1 MSLSPVAPH
10 AWQPAGRTDAHFRAG
25 FAPTL
30 ALTTAAILIS
40 TFVLIVGWI
49 AGVDFAQRGAST
61 FTAMV
66 PSTAIC
72 VILLS
77 GGLLAIE
84 RGHAASRRAGAAA
97 GIFAIAIGL
106 SNMAIR
112 ALSEHSGIDQILL
125 PETIG
130 DDGTAFATSVITIL
144 AGYILLF
151 LSRSDV
157 GDPHIFEVSATCGLT
172 ITAVALTSYL
182 FDADGL
188 YRMFIFTSLSVHT
201 ALAYAFLFAAFLFT
215 RAEFSWVRHMTGRGT
230 GSESAR
236 RLFPIV
242 VIGPVVF
249 GYAALTLT
257 QANLVSEGVAY
268 ATITVAIV
276 VLAVHGLVRN
286 AAIVNASE
294 LRMQQQIAALVA
306 ANEDKRVLL
315 GEVFH
320 RVKNN
325 LQHIASMLQV
335 ELHCMEEEGCRKP
348 LRAMMDHVNAMGFVH
363 HLLVD
368 TPSPGRTRTRAF
380 MHSLVGEL
388 AVTGGSQNVALSLEC
403 DDDDPLSLDV
413 ALPLGL
419 LVNELVREAGRRASE
434 GAAPRQVH
442 VRLSR
447 DTVQTSLRIWDDAA
461 GGAAP
466 EPAPGHAGST
476 NPPEQDR
483 ASTRILIAALVRQL
497 GGTMTVETDV
507 GTTVRVDFRPES
519 AR

>member
-10 AWQPAGRTDAHFRAG
+10 PWQSAGRTNGRRRTG
-25 FAPTL
+25 FSPSH
-30 ALTTAAILIS
+30 ALTAAAVLIS
-40 TFVLIVGWI
+40 TFVLVVGWV
-49 AGVDFAQRGAST
+49 AGVDFAQRGAPT
-61 FTAMV
+61 FSAMV
-66 PSTAIC
+66 PSSAIC
-72 VILLS
+72 VILLA
-77 GGLLAIE
+77 GGLLAVE
-84 RGHAASRRAGAAA
+84 SGCPAGRRVGIAAA
-97 GIFAIAIGL
+97 GFAIAIGL
-106 SNMAIR
+106 GNMVIR
-112 ALSEHSGIDQILL
+112 ALSDHSGVDQLLL

-130 DDGTAFATSVITIL
+130 ADGTAFATSAITIL
-144 AGYILLF
+144 AGYILLV
-151 LSRSDV
+151 LSRPDV
-157 GDPHIFEVSATCGLT
+157 GDPHLFELAATCGLT

-188 YRMFIFTSLSVHT
+188 YRMFVFTSLSVHT
-201 ALAYAFLFAAFLFT
+201 ALAFAFLFAAFLFT
-215 RAEFSWVRHMTGRGT
+215 RTEFSWVRHMTGPGT

-242 VIGPVVF
+242 VLGPVVF

-257 QANLVSEGVAY
+257 QANLVSEGLAY

-335 ELHCMEEEGCRKP
+335 ELHCMEEEGSRQP
-348 LRAMMDHVNAMGFVH
+348 LRAMIEHVNAMGIVH

-368 TPSPGRTRTRAF
+368 THSPGRTRTRAF
-380 MHSLVGEL
+380 MNSLVGEL
-388 AVTGGSQNVALSLEC
+388 VATDGSQNVELSLEC
-403 DDDDPLSLDV
+403 EDDDPLSLDV

-419 LVNELVREAGRRASE
+419 LVNELVKEAGRR
-434 GAAPRQVH
+434 GMDTAAPRQVH

-447 DTVQTSLRIWDDAA
+447 DAVQTSLRIWDYAA
-461 GGAAP
+461 GSGAPLVPSHAVAA
-466 EPAPGHAGST
+466 EPP
-476 NPPEQDR
+476 NRDR

-497 GGTMTVETDV
+497 GGTMTVEKD
-507 GTTVRVDFRPES
+507 GGNAVRVDFRLES
-519 AR
+519 AL